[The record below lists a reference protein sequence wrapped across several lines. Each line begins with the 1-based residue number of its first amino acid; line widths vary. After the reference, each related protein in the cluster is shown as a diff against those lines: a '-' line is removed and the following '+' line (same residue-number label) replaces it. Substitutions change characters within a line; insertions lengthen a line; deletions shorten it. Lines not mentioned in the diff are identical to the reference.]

1 MDPHRLPAEIHT
13 PRLLVR
19 MAREQDGPA
28 IADAIEET
36 LDLLVPWFKW
46 AEFLDSWGDRGDFE
60 GRALT
65 AVRRFEEGEGPTY
78 YLWAAG
84 RWVGEVWLGAA
95 ASSFNVLDYNGWVR
109 RGAVGS
115 GYGAEG
121 SRAVLAAT
129 FAAGFEASFG
139 QVLMA
144 PRGTPVSGCSPEGRS
159 TASTFQNFPAHE
171 IPTSCASFLQNSV
184 NSRWICSS
192 STDETSFS

>member
-1 MDPHRLPAEIHT
+1 MDPHRLPAEIYT

-78 YLWAAG
+78 YLWAAD
-84 RWVGEVWLGAA
+84 RWVGEVWLGAE
-95 ASSFNVLDYNGWVR
+95 ASRFDVLDYNVWVR

-129 FAAGFEASFG
+129 FAAGFEAVEALVRSGNPQSRQLLTAVGFRRHG
-139 QVLMA
+139 WFQQLERYVVDRDTLIPGARARA
-144 PRGTPVSGCSPEGRS
+144 PGE
-159 TASTFQNFPAHE
+159 
-171 IPTSCASFLQNSV
+171 
-184 NSRWICSS
+184 
-192 STDETSFS
+192 